1 MVVSGCMVHLYCN
14 ASLKAT
20 DCRSKYCM
28 ASAKVQWRYRK
39 THGLGAVT
47 YIDLTFEPNAFIHE
61 KLRMIFYLTCLSLVF
76 RFLLGCDGS
85 AN

>member
-1 MVVSGCMVHLYCN
+1 MKQNILLHQLFVQLGLGDFHLAILVHLYCN
-14 ASLKAT
+14 ASLKPT

-47 YIDLTFEPNAFIHE
+47 YIDLTFETECIH
-61 KLRMIFYLTCLSLVF
+61 S
-76 RFLLGCDGS
+76 
-85 AN
+85 